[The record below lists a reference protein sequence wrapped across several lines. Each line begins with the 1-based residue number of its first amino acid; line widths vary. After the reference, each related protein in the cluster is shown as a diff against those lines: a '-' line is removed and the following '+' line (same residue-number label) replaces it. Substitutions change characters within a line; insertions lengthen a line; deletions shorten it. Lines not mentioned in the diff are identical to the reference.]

1 MRRHRLYIVTGISR
15 LTGQRE
21 SITIPC
27 FHWTAQS
34 ICERE
39 MQKPARK
46 RGYLRLRVE
55 EILPEGNGLYDQI
68 NKAMED

>member
-27 FHWTAQS
+27 FRWTAQS

-46 RGYLRLRVE
+46 RDYLRLRV